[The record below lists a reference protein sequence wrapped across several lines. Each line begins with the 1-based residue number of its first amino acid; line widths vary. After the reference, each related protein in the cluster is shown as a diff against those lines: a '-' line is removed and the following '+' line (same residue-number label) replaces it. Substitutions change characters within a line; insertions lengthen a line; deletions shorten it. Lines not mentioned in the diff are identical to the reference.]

1 MTAAVKYKAFVRLH
15 EGAEPK
21 LIAEERDIPYS
32 RVLKYRSELKE
43 AEISGNLH
51 KLLHMDVAAV
61 ELMANE
67 LVRDLPEEL
76 QPQAEVLTNQV
87 TEGIKGLDK
96 LSGELQRTAM
106 HINNRIRT
114 LSMSIEHVSELGE
127 LTKALCELQNAFFNK
142 QGVQLNIQN
151 NVGGDGGAYSEFLG
165 DAPGGS

>member
-1 MTAAVKYKAFVRLH
+1 MTEAVKYKAIVRLH

-21 LIAEERDIPYS
+21 VIAEELDIPYS

-43 AEISGNLH
+43 AEVSGDLH
-51 KLLHMDVAAV
+51 KLLHLDAAAV
-61 ELMANE
+61 DLMANE
-67 LVRDLPEEL
+67 LVRGLPEEL
-76 QPQAEVLTNQV
+76 QPQAKAITDGVTN
-87 TEGIKGLDK
+87 GIKGLDT

-142 QGVQLNIQN
+142 QGVQVNIQN
-151 NVGGDGGAYSEFLG
+151 NNGGEQAYSEFLT
-165 DAPGGS
+165 DTPGA